1 MKNLLSLFDYSG
13 NWSKPFA
20 ENGWNIMQWD
30 IKIDEFMDIN
40 NIDTVE
46 TALDLFEDVD
56 GILIAAPCTD
66 FTVSCSQYWNMKDE
80 DGRTAASMRLVEQS
94 LKLVN
99 LFTPTD
105 PDYDGTFFW
114 VLENPVGR
122 LPKLFPELG
131 KGYFF
136 NPCEFAGH
144 LNPGPDVIEELAAIR
159 AKNGIGVTKNEMRL
173 VVEWNAY
180 TKKTG
185 LWGDFNRN
193 LAKKP
198 IEPVKCTAQGS
209 FTQAYGGK
217 SSKTKEAR
225 SNTPMGFAQAF
236 FDANNDYVGNWIN

>member
-13 NWSKPFA
+13 NWSNPFA

-99 LFTPTD
+99 LFKQN
-105 PDYDGTFFW
+105 GH
-114 VLENPVGR
+114 
-122 LPKLFPELG
+122 EL
-131 KGYFF
+131 KFI
-136 NPCEFAGH
+136 
-144 LNPGPDVIEELAAIR
+144 D
-159 AKNGIGVTKNEMRL
+159 
-173 VVEWNAY
+173 
-180 TKKTG
+180 
-185 LWGDFNRN
+185 
-193 LAKKP
+193 
-198 IEPVKCTAQGS
+198 
-209 FTQAYGGK
+209 
-217 SSKTKEAR
+217 
-225 SNTPMGFAQAF
+225 
-236 FDANNDYVGNWIN
+236 